1 MAISKVSYTKTP
13 QAKADSFSLTESDFE
28 NADSSFLLD
37 VMANDLGGNGK
48 SLYSLDDGNDYLTD
62 LLVKDGGGWETT
74 LLGNQVRIVDG
85 KVEFKLGQDAN
96 ALNAHEQVT
105 DSFMYAIQ
113 MGNGT
118 LSFTTASL
126 LIQGQNDAAS
136 MAGDSTGSVTE
147 DGEDQV
153 ATGTL
158 TVSDVDH
165 GEAHA
170 AADSGNTDN
179 GAYSVDADGHWSF
192 TVDNAAIQH
201 LGAGKSVVDTFTVKS
216 LDGTAE
222 QVVSITI
229 HGVNDAA
236 DITGDDEGDVA
247 EDGQLT
253 ASGTLSVSDV
263 DDDESG
269 FLAASDED
277 LIGVYGTFSFDHETG
292 DWTYTL
298 DNAKAQS
305 LTSAQG
311 ATETLTIRSIDGTE
325 KVVTVNIAGADE
337 PAPPVTP
344 TDTPPEPQGAAA
356 GKKNP
361 INYGQNFVNGV
372 YVIPD
377 AAATLQKGETYML
390 TGQID
395 FVSSHYGD
403 YLSNGVQDTFIEVKV
418 KIGQDTHDA
427 TIILVGVSEFD
438 PVTQLS

>member
-1 MAISKVSYTKTP
+1 MAISTVSYTKTP
-13 QAKADSFSLTESDFE
+13 QAKADTFALTESNFE

-48 SLYSLDDGNDYLTD
+48 SLYSLDDGNNVLKD
-62 LLVKDGGGWETT
+62 LLVQDTGGWEST
-74 LLGNQVRIVDG
+74 LLGNKIRIVNG
-85 KVEFKLGQDAN
+85 KVEFQLGQDAN

-105 DSFMYAIQ
+105 DTFYYAIQ

-126 LIQGQNDAAS
+126 TIQGENDAAS

-147 DGEDQV
+147 DGVQV
-153 ATGTL
+153 ASGTL
-158 TVSDVDH
+158 TVIDVDH
-165 GEAHA
+165 GEAHTA
-170 AADSGNTDN
+170 TDSGTTGN

-222 QVVSITI
+222 QEVSITI

-253 ASGTLSVSDV
+253 ASGKLSVSDI
-263 DDDESG
+263 DDGESG
-269 FLAASDED
+269 FLAASEDE
-277 LIGVYGTFSFDHETG
+277 LTGVYGNFSFDNATG
-292 DWTYTL
+292 EWTYTL
-298 DNAKAQS
+298 DNDKAQS

-337 PAPPVTP
+337 QTTPVTP

-377 AAATLQKGETYML
+377 AAATLENGETYML
-390 TGQID
+390 TGQISY
-395 FVSSHYGD
+395 VSSHYGD
-403 YLSNGVQDTFIEVKV
+403 YLGDTVTDTYIEVKV
-418 KIGQDTHDA
+418 KIGQDTHNA
-427 TIILVGVSEFD
+427 TIILVGVDQFD
-438 PVTQLS
+438 PATQLS